1 MWSEPMEKITRY
13 ADCWN
18 SETTTTPLQ
27 LSSASKN
34 GIENYREIYIKKKTL
49 KLVSLY
55 NNP

>member
-1 MWSEPMEKITRY
+1 MEKITRY
-13 ADCWN
+13 TDCWN

-34 GIENYREIYIKKKTL
+34 EIENYREIYKKKKHL

>member
-1 MWSEPMEKITRY
+1 MEKITRY

-27 LSSASKN
+27 LSSGSKN
-34 GIENYREIYIKKKTL
+34 GIENYREIYKKKHL

>member
-1 MWSEPMEKITRY
+1 MEKITRY

-34 GIENYREIYIKKKTL
+34 GIENYREIYKKKKHL

>member
-1 MWSEPMEKITRY
+1 MEKITRY

-18 SETTTTPLQ
+18 SETFTTPLQ

-34 GIENYREIYIKKKTL
+34 RIENYREIYKKKKHL